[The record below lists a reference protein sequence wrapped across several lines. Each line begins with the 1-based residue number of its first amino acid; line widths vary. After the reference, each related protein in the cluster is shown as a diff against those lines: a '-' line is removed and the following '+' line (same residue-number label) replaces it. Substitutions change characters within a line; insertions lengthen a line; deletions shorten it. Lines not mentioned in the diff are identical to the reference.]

1 MTTLTARTRYYGLV
15 LDGVVL
21 LFALGLRRGL
31 LDQVLYVADPM
42 IRRWRDARP

>member
-1 MTTLTARTRYYGLV
+1 MTTVTARTRYYGLV
-15 LDGVVL
+15 LGGVVL

-31 LDQVLYVADPM
+31 LDQVLHTAGPM